1 VSPSV
6 QVPTAPLS
14 ADRLS
19 ALRNLASKH
28 IGDPVGWI
36 AIADARG
43 LTDIGYARRSHDGW
57 QITARGSEALALLD
71 GLSAT
76 GQSGAVLSFH
86 GR

>member
-1 VSPSV
+1 MSPSV

-19 ALRNLASKH
+19 ALRNLASKS